1 MYWDRNLIGECFKM
15 SIEDRTITEI
25 KIEANDE
32 ELTNLRHKA
41 LKKFIA
47 KRIGELESSL
57 KKMCAEFEERFKNNE
72 WILIDENYFYVND
85 VVAFVPS
92 LESNIKWDHHKS
104 TLPVENIDDK
114 YLRFEGKQGE
124 IPTEKEARAICEKF
138 RQQKTGKIKCLGD
151 NYYDGVTIDDGKSF
165 YLISDDKKYEYG
177 TVDIKEKKILTFPIY
192 RLNGKDSKKISVPE
206 VILLWLKEKVSP
218 DIKTKEIVDS
228 NLYSDLKNLKSKG
241 YSDYLQVSS
250 NTIVFENK
258 DEVVDKIYNE
268 CLNNGKFNFLRTKE
282 LRVETILNDQKVFE
296 ADEEFL
302 AKFKEKFLEC
312 DERRANLREY
322 TEEKLTGMEQGHW
335 DLFDYNDS
343 IDSEI
348 IVKLPKTIYSRDPKD
363 DIVMNWVGIDFGTK
377 STVVS
382 FRDSGKGRKI
392 IPINVGKVQGAS
404 DLNDYENPS
413 IMYFVNFKKF
423 LEDYNSKKG
432 RPDTIWEDLLIAH
445 DALGYLKYA
454 DERNFESFLT
464 DIKSWC
470 GSNDI
475 VRVKPKDNNRA
486 VEFKKFKEIGEDDPN
501 PVEYYAY
508 FLGLYINNM
517 HRGKIFMRYKISFPV
532 TYEKELLKKIVDS
545 FEKGIKKSFPTSLL
559 NNAKAMKKFKIDTE
573 TSEPAAYAITAL
585 QKYNFKPSEDKQ
597 EYYGV
602 FDFGGGTSDFDFGVY
617 SKFDEPNTNDDDDED
632 SGFDFSLIRFG
643 NNGDRRLGGEKLL
656 RYLAFEIFKIN
667 KEKLFFDDGSMIQF
681 TLDEGRSEAE
691 CVGFE
696 SLINNQSTYANR
708 NMYSLMEKLRWS
720 WEGVKQNEEYLEE
733 DYKNGRIFVDLI
745 TNKGDT
751 IPNFELSCNSSK
763 NSDDFVPVDLQGL
776 LGKRIDSAVELFFT
790 SMKEAFKNGANDKR
804 YDIKPL
810 DKISNVNIFLA
821 GNSSKSKLFQD
832 ILNSYI
838 KEKTEDDSSESNLNY
853 DYSMKEYATDPSS
866 VFIPPSLS
874 SFGHSKAK
882 EILGLSDDCQLKFTI
897 YPPLGIE
904 EAREIQRHRGYD
916 VKIEDKTEPTG
927 KTGVAYGLLVDRID
941 VKTVSA
947 TEDGEVGFLFYF
959 GKSKKGNK
967 FNTIIDKD
975 SALNI
980 WQRIYV
986 MREDKEE
993 YRYLYTTL
1001 AEAGSGEMDADKA
1014 EESDFPVDI
1023 DDIEDGKEI
1032 LVRALSKNSIEWRIV
1047 TKEKGRLLNGKKD
1060 DSKPIEEN
1068 IIELK

>member
-1 MYWDRNLIGECFKM
+1 MAT
-15 SIEDRTITEI
+15 IEERTITEI
-25 KIEANDE
+25 KIKADDK
-32 ELTNLRHKA
+32 ELKRLRHEA
-41 LKKFIA
+41 LKKFIS
-47 KRIGELESSL
+47 KRIDEIELAL
-57 KKMCAEFEERFKNNE
+57 KEICEEFEGKFERNE
-72 WILIDENYFYVND
+72 WIKIDETFYYVND
-85 VVAFVPS
+85 IVAFVPDIKSSDLNWNNSSS
-92 LESNIKWDHHKS
+92 LI
-104 TLPVENIDDK
+104 ENIDEK
-114 YLRFEGKQGE
+114 YLNFENMQGD
-124 IPTEKEARAICEKF
+124 IPTVQEAKAMFGKDNPF
-138 RQQKTGKIKCLGD
+138 RKSTGKIEE
-151 NYYDGVTIDDGKSF
+151 YDGVTVGDGKSLSF
-165 YLISDDKKYEYG
+165 YLISEDKVFEYG
-177 TVDIKEKKILTFPIY
+177 SKEVKERKILTYPIC
-192 RLNGKDSKKISVPE
+192 RLNGKNSKKISTPE
-206 VILLWLKEKVSP
+206 VILSWLSYGDNGVRPTFDK
-218 DIKTKEIVDS
+218 DYLS
-228 NLYSDLKNLKSKG
+228 NIYTELKNLRSKG
-241 YSDYLQVSS
+241 YFDYLQPSS
-250 NTIVFENK
+250 NTIVFADRENCIDKLYK
-258 DEVVDKIYNE
+258 DCVNGTKFKFLKTKEANVDKILNE
-268 CLNNGKFNFLRTKE
+268 WTE
-282 LRVETILNDQKVFE
+282 FE
-296 ADEEFL
+296 ADDKFL
-302 AKFKEKFLEC
+302 DDFNKKILEC
-312 DERRANLREY
+312 DEIRANLRKY
-322 TEEKLTGMEQGHW
+322 TEEQVSGMNQGHW

-343 IDSEI
+343 IDSDI
-348 IVKLPKTIYSRDPKD
+348 KVKLPKPIYSRDPKD
-363 DIVMNWVGIDFGTK
+363 DISMTWVGIDFGTK

-382 FRDSGKGRKI
+382 YKDSGKGRKI
-392 IPINVGKVQGAS
+392 IPINVGKVQGSS
-404 DLNDYENPS
+404 DLSDYENPS
-413 IMYFVNFKKF
+413 IMYFIDFDSF
-423 LEDYNSKKG
+423 LDAYNSKKG
-432 RPDTIWEDLLIAH
+432 RPDTRWNDLDVAH
-445 DALGYLKYA
+445 DAQNNLKNA
-454 DERNFESFLT
+454 DPGSFESFLI
-464 DIKSWC
+464 DLKSWC

-475 VRVKPKDNNRA
+475 IRVKPRDNEKPW
-486 VEFKKFKEIGEDDPN
+486 EFKKFLEIADDDPN

-585 QKYNFKPSEDKQ
+585 QKYNFKPSDDEQ

-656 RYLAFEIFKIN
+656 KYLAFEIFKIN

-790 SMKEAFKNGANDKR
+790 SMKEAFKKGANDKR

-810 DKISNVNIFLA
+810 DKITNINIFLA

-853 DYSMKEYATDPSS
+853 DYSMKEYATDSSS
-866 VFIPPSLS
+866 VFTPPSLS

-947 TEDGEVGFLFYF
+947 TEDGEVGFLFYL
-959 GKSKKGNK
+959 GKSQRGKFVPVLEKGCSFGEWKK
-967 FNTIIDKD
+967 
-975 SALNI
+975 
-980 WQRIYV
+980 IYKV
-986 MREDKEE
+986 KEDIEE
-993 YRYLYTTL
+993 YSFLYTLSTDVL
-1001 AEAGSGEMDADKA
+1001 SGNMDCREAMIRYICIDEP
-1014 EESDFPVDI
+1014 EEDSLLYI
-1023 DDIEDGKEI
+1023 
-1032 LVRALSKNSIEWRIV
+1032 RAVNKNTIEWRV
-1047 TKEKGRLLNGKKD
+1047 VKDEKELAEDVKEPNLV
-1060 DSKPIEEN
+1060 
-1068 IIELK
+1068 ELK